1 MNCTNCGAQN
11 PDHARFCNQCG
22 KVMRTQQTPSFE
34 GGGRAKRQRMILLL
48 SILVA
53 LVGAAMAFYFSLSS
67 QRDAGSGTS
76 PGAKSQDKGLLQ
88 SE

>member
-34 GGGRAKRQRMILLL
+34 GGGRVKRQRMILLL

-67 QRDAGSGTS
+67 QRDAEDPATTGETTGE
-76 PGAKSQDKGLLQ
+76 KGLLQ

>member
-22 KVMRTQQTPSFE
+22 KVMRGQQAPPP
-34 GGGRAKRQRMILLL
+34 GGGGTPKRQRMILLL

-53 LVGAAMAFYFSLSS
+53 LVGAAMAFFFSLSAERGAES
-67 QRDAGSGTS
+67 PAARDEI
-76 PGAKSQDKGLLQ
+76 KEEKGLFQ
-88 SE
+88 GE

>member
-22 KVMRTQQTPSFE
+22 TAMGTRQAPPPE
-34 GGGRAKRQRMILLL
+34 GGGTAKRQRMILLL

-53 LVGAAMAFYFSLSS
+53 LVGAAMAFFFSLSA
-67 QRDAGSGTS
+67 QRGEES
-76 PGAKSQDKGLLQ
+76 PARDGINEEKGLFQ
-88 SE
+88 GE